1 MKLAKK
7 TLPNEVTKV
16 RHLKERLEPT
26 QYLKQPWTAY
36 FGAERVTFTPRYDP
50 GERVL
55 ETATSDF
62 AVLRAPVG
70 ATRAEVEALYRERFQ
85 R

>member
-7 TLPNEVTKV
+7 KLPNRMKKGISLE
-16 RHLKERLEPT
+16 ERREPT
-26 QYLKQPWTAY
+26 RYLRQPWTAH
-36 FGAERVTFTPRYDP
+36 FDEQRVTFTPSYDP

-55 ETATSDF
+55 AVTTSDF
-62 AVLRAPVG
+62 AVLRAPVD

>member
-1 MKLAKK
+1 MKLTTKRP
-7 TLPNEVTKV
+7 PNRMTKG
-16 RHLKERLEPT
+16 RYLKERREPT
-26 QYLKQPWTAY
+26 RYLKQPWTAH
-36 FGAERVTFTPRYDP
+36 FGGQRVTFTPSYDP

-55 ETATSDF
+55 ETTTSDF
-62 AVLRAPVG
+62 AVLRAPVD